1 MEKAEVIVD
10 YVIDGQDC
18 GLSIIYHINNGKTVV
33 DNNGK
38 IVVDEWAV
46 YSEDGDVIA
55 DSNVDV
61 DSPEYNIEYVEI
73 ANGIASYLDRYI
85 DARYDYM
92 VDEWNLIYDGEDA

>member
-18 GLSIIYHINNGKTVV
+18 GLSIIYHI
-33 DNNGK
+33 NNGK

-85 DARYDYM
+85 DASYDYM

>member
-1 MEKAEVIVD
+1 MKKSEVLVD

-18 GLSIIYHINNGKTVV
+18 GLSIIYHINNGK
-33 DNNGK
+33 

-46 YSEDGDVIA
+46 YSEDGEVLA

>member
-1 MEKAEVIVD
+1 MKKSEVLVD

-18 GLSIIYHINNGKTVV
+18 GLSIIYHINNGK
-33 DNNGK
+33 

-46 YSEDGDVIA
+46 YSEDGEVLA

-85 DARYDYM
+85 DACREQM
-92 VDEWNLIYDGEDA
+92 IAEWNLTYDGEDA

>member
-18 GLSIIYHINNGKTVV
+18 GLSIIYHINNGK
-33 DNNGK
+33 

-46 YSEDGDVIA
+46 YSEDGDVLA

-61 DSPEYNIEYVEI
+61 YSPEYNIEYVEI

-85 DARYDYM
+85 DACYDYM
-92 VDEWNLIYDGEDA
+92 VDEWNLIYDVEDA